1 MKNFKLVSVI
11 FLMSSWIPVLA
22 QNFTITTKEPAFDI
36 IEWKGFGAML
46 LSRDGGNNDRQIT
59 MTLIGDQN
67 TSIWDQKFIPRNDD
81 YYYIAAD
88 NQRYVYFMDNLELDN
103 GKFFFSQLSSAGNIK
118 TTSVSVS
125 SVIKKLGSYDP
136 NELEL
141 KNIVVTDK
149 ALVHIF
155 RYHDKKEKV
164 YTEIATFMTHH
175 NMLVYATVLGSASED
190 LIKSGRSGNWKYA
203 GFSGDKI
210 LFTAREDHGKNK
222 GWALK
227 EFNSK
232 GALQDSRFIEGPAVD
247 FEAIVNTGYGT
258 TGSSYVNSDLGIDR
272 GVLNL
277 MQERVFVTGVHK
289 EGGESVVEVFELIDA
304 KWKSIGKQRL
314 SVALNK
320 KVDGIG
326 TYPLNEGMS
335 VMLKSGKSGEVYFL
349 PNDQKH
355 QENVFPYSKESA
367 YNPSRALLS
376 GKKEQFALTLP
387 GAELYF
393 DKTQL
398 NKEKSVEFEWI
409 KR

>member
-1 MKNFKLVSVI
+1 MMNFKLLGVI
-11 FLMSSWIPVLA
+11 FLMLSWIPISA

-59 MTLIGDQN
+59 LTLIGNQN
-67 TSIWDQKFIPRNDD
+67 TSIWDQKFIPRNDN

-125 SVIKKLGSYDP
+125 SVIKKLGNYDP

-149 ALVHIF
+149 ALVHVF
-155 RYHDKKEKV
+155 RYHDKKEKA

-175 NMLVYATVLGSASED
+175 NMLVYAAILGTTSEE
-190 LIKSGRSGNWKYA
+190 LIKGGRSGNWKYA

-210 LFTAREDHGKNK
+210 LFTAREELGKKK
-222 GWALK
+222 GWSLK
-227 EFNSK
+227 EFSSK
-232 GALQDSRFIEGPAVD
+232 GVMTDNRFIDGPEVA
-247 FEAIVNTGYGT
+247 FESIVNTGYGT
-258 TGSSYVNSDLGIDR
+258 TGSSYVNSDLGVDR

-277 MQERVFVTGVHK
+277 MQDRIFVSGVHK
-289 EGGESVVEVFELIDA
+289 DGNESFVEMFELVDA
-304 KWKSIGKQRL
+304 KWKSLGKQKL
-314 SVALNK
+314 SITLSK

-335 VMLKSGKSGEVYFL
+335 VLLKSGKTEEIYFL
-349 PNDQKH
+349 PNDKNHLPNMFTNTKQ
-355 QENVFPYSKESA
+355 SA

-376 GKKEQFALTLP
+376 GKKEQFAVTLP

-393 DKTQL
+393 DKSQL
-398 NKEKSVEFEWI
+398 NREKSVEFEWI